1 MDGMPKP
8 LPVIEALPAAAC
20 CAPLRDAP
28 LTAEQAEDL
37 SVRLKALADPTRL
50 RLLSLMLANPGLEAC
65 TCDLTEPLGLSQ
77 PTVTHHLRKM
87 AASGL
92 IRPDRRVG
100 NFTYYRVVPEAL
112 TGLAAVLAPSTSA
125 ASA

>member
-1 MDGMPKP
+1 MPKP
-8 LPVIEALPAAAC
+8 LPVIEALPSAAC
-20 CAPLRDAP
+20 CAPLMDAP
-28 LTAEQAEDL
+28 LRAEQAEEL

-87 AASGL
+87 AAAGL
-92 IRPDRRVG
+92 IVPDRRVG
-100 NFTYYRVVPEAL
+100 NFTYYRVVTEAL
-112 TGLAAVLAPSTSA
+112 TGLAAVLAPTA
-125 ASA
+125 RV